1 MNRSSEPLERQPAAW
16 RRLLGDRRG
25 VWLGL
30 LVLAAVARLPRLG
43 ESLWYDEAYYS
54 THERF
59 ATWRALFAS
68 LDTSIAAP
76 VYRLL
81 LFGWVDLFGENEVVV
96 RLPSLLFG
104 LGSIVL
110 TYELARRSADESV
123 ARLAG
128 VWLCLSPAH
137 VWYSQ
142 EATPYAMV
150 ACLVLAAAVLA
161 FRYADLGRADGR
173 LLALYLVALAGA
185 AFSHYYAV
193 VVLLPLT
200 LVAWSSPP
208 PARRGLMAANVLV
221 ATGFL
226 ALLAVKW
233 SSGGLRTGQGF
244 LRPFTALEAWQL
256 NGHWFL
262 HGNCLGRLRAYRASL
277 EALLAHPALLALQA
291 AAATLVAFGIWRAV
305 RGRPA
310 ARGWAMVAFLVTLP
324 LALWAL
330 TRLGMRQLYIERYVF
345 WVLPFHAFFLARG
358 ALAFGGRRAGRVAA
372 ALLLTLGVAAYA
384 GWYREDDRWTVYK
397 QNPDWRSAAAD
408 LAARTRSPARA
419 LAYGVTP
426 ALALEFHVRRIGA
439 QQRVLVRDGGGIKVA
454 RLTRRGIGTVYLVEN
469 LYWRGSFGNH
479 LAALDAH
486 PRLHRVA
493 VHRHRGVNLYEFE
506 LRARGVDRAPDE
518 SAQPTPVD
526 PPPG

>member
-1 MNRSSEPLERQPAAW
+1 MDRSSQRFGRAPADW
-16 RRLLGDRRG
+16 RGRFGGRRG

-30 LVLAAVARLPRLG
+30 FVLAVVARLPRLG
-43 ESLWYDEAYYS
+43 ESLWYDEVYYS

-81 LFGWVDLFGENEVVV
+81 LFGWVELFGENEVVV

-110 TYELARRSADESV
+110 TYELARRCADESV
-123 ARLAG
+123 ARLAA

-150 ACLVLAAAVLA
+150 AFLVLAAAVLA
-161 FRYADLGRADGR
+161 IRYADLGRADGR
-173 LLALYLVALAGA
+173 LLALYLAALLGA

-200 LVAWSSPP
+200 LVAWASPA
-208 PARRGLMAANVLV
+208 PARRGLMAANALV
-221 ATGFL
+221 ASGFL
-226 ALLAVKW
+226 AMLAVKW

-256 NGHWFL
+256 GGHWFL

-277 EALLAHPALLALQA
+277 EALLARPELIALQVA
-291 AAATLVAFGIWRAV
+291 AAALVALGIWRAV

-310 ARGWAMVAFLVTLP
+310 ARGWAMVAFLATLP

-358 ALAFGGRRAGRVAA
+358 ALALGGRRAGRVAA

-408 LAARTRSPARA
+408 LAARTQPPARA

-426 ALALEFHVRRIGA
+426 ALALEFHVRRLGA
-439 QQRVLVRDGGGIKVA
+439 QQRVLVRDGGGIKPS
-454 RLTRRGIGTVYLVEN
+454 RLARRGVGTVYLVEN
-469 LYWRGSFGNH
+469 LYWRGSFRDH
-479 LAALDAH
+479 LAELDAH

-493 VHRHRGVNLYEFE
+493 VHRHRGVNLYEFRLGASDAE
-506 LRARGVDRAPDE
+506 RAPDDVAE
-518 SAQPTPVD
+518 AAAEPS
-526 PPPG
+526 PG